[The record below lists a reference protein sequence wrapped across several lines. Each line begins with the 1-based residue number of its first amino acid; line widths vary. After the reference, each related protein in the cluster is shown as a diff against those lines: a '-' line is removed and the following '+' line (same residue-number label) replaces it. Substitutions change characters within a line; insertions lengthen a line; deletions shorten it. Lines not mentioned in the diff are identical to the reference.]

1 MKTFN
6 MDSLIAIG
14 TSTAFFYSLW
24 QLVNY
29 VILTGSI
36 IGLDGEKI
44 PELYFETAAFLI
56 TFVLLGKWLEVKKG
70 RTSEAIKTCWLA
82 G

>member
-44 PELYFETAAFLI
+44 RALF
-56 TFVLLGKWLEVKKG
+56 
-70 RTSEAIKTCWLA
+70 
-82 G
+82 